1 MAAVT
6 ERIDQIEQPR
16 AGGYLPLKMF
26 ERISFDDGIEL
37 SPQENISGKLIG
49 PAVEYLTRF
58 LCGKS
63 EESVGRRF
71 IEAFG
76 VSLSGAAYAQEF
88 FGQKNAVAAFQ
99 KILEDMVHSD
109 TDGIITAAL
118 KLVTF
123 DVWYCNPRNAVSFAY
138 ASVKPDADTIGNIY
152 TMLRRSRRFFT
163 EYSPVVK
170 CGFDFAPNGYTL
182 TVDKG
187 DGDFLSADTLWDMK
201 VYSPTTKIT
210 KRDTLQILMYWIM
223 GQHSGQ
229 EIFRNITKIGFFNPR
244 MNTAYDLDVSE
255 IPAEIIREVE
265 DKVICY

>member
-1 MAAVT
+1 MASVT

-16 AGGYLPLKMF
+16 NGGYLPLKMF
-26 ERISFDDGIEL
+26 RQVVFYDGKTL
-37 SPQENISGKLIG
+37 NASENVSGKLIG

-63 EESVGRRF
+63 EQSVGRRF
-71 IEAFG
+71 VEAFG
-76 VSLSGAAYAQEF
+76 VSLRGAAFAQEYC
-88 FGQKNAVAAFQ
+88 GQKNAVAAFQ
-99 KILEDMVHSD
+99 KILEDMVQSD
-109 TDGIITAAL
+109 IDGIITVAL

-123 DVWYCNPRNAVSFAY
+123 DVWYRNPFNAVPFAY
-138 ASVKPDADTIGNIY
+138 DSVKPDADTIGNIY
-152 TMLRRSRRFFT
+152 TMLKRSRRFFT

-170 CGFDFAPNGYTL
+170 CGFDFAPNGYTS
-182 TVDKG
+182 TVDEG

-210 KRDTLQILMYWIM
+210 KKQTLQILMYWIM

-229 EIFRNITKIGFFNPR
+229 EIFKGVTKIGFFNPR
-244 MNTAYDLDVSE
+244 MNTAYVLDVSE